1 MVLKVLPEQKSSCEQ
16 MPHSQPWKS
25 IKLRFRFYRF
35 VLENHCRE
43 GTSNLRS
50 LQLGSKLIYNHLARS
65 EVKMTD
71 EDGCLFCMYIK
82 MRFDGTQCGG
92 DVIAW

>member
-1 MVLKVLPEQKSSCEQ
+1 MVLKVLPEQQSSCEQ
-16 MPHSQPWKS
+16 MPHPQPWKS
-25 IKLRFRFYRF
+25 IKLRFCFYRF
-35 VLENHCRE
+35 VLKTIAGQ

-50 LQLGSKLIYNHLARS
+50 LRLGSKLIYNHLARS

-82 MRFDGTQCGG
+82 R
-92 DVIAW
+92 